1 MTYGDVFLENEREF
15 SAYNFEIANIEM
27 MRQKFDDFEAEC
39 HSCLDAKLP
48 LPAYDCVMKCS
59 HSFNILDA
67 RGALSATERAAYILR
82 VRTLA
87 KACCESYLAE
97 VAGDAAVEASNQKG
111 EVA

>member
-1 MTYGDVFLENEREF
+1 MRFLEGCK
-15 SAYNFEIANIEM
+15 SVSYT
-27 MRQKFDDFEAEC
+27 
-39 HSCLDAKLP
+39 HL
-48 LPAYDCVMKCS
+48 
-59 HSFNILDA
+59 
-67 RGALSATERAAYILR
+67 GALSATERAAYILR

>member
-1 MTYGDVFLENEREF
+1 
-15 SAYNFEIANIEM
+15 
-27 MRQKFDDFEAEC
+27 
-39 HSCLDAKLP
+39 
-48 LPAYDCVMKCS
+48 MKCS